1 MESLKMDG
9 KIAEVIRFAMVGALA
24 TLIQYCIYISLLNF
38 TGENISYTI
47 GYGVSLCANFILTN
61 YFTFKTNPTKKKG
74 FKFVLAHIFNY
85 LLQIILLNIFIAINI
100 NSKVAPIIVYS
111 ISIPINFLLVR
122 KAIK

>member
-1 MESLKMDG
+1 MGLNMKG
-9 KIAEVIRFAMVGALA
+9 KIAEIIRFAMVGVLA
-24 TLIQYCIYISLLNF
+24 TLIQYCIYISLLNLI
-38 TGENISYTI
+38 GENISYTI
-47 GYGVSLCANFILTN
+47 GYVVSLCANFILTN
-61 YFTFKTNPTKKKG
+61 YFTFKTNPTKDRG

-100 NSKVAPIIVYS
+100 NSKIAPLLVYS